1 MKEKGMGRTRLGR
14 FAAITVPA
22 AVVSAGLGVAIVQ
35 GMVSATIASAD
46 DFSLSASTISAD
58 GLAVRPGFAGAGT
71 STSDSKSSVVAEVKN
86 GNAPDLGLELTK
98 SLPVLGDLDLNV
110 CLSSGTGSF
119 ALGNVAL
126 NAADLNATGAGSS
139 IANVAVGTTQSA
151 AGMDATDGTGY
162 DADGFALTGGAA
174 TLNGLN
180 AAAYSATLPDGLSG
194 LSGLGIHTA
203 FGAKGS
209 AQAC

>member
-1 MKEKGMGRTRLGR
+1 MGRTRLGR

-46 DFSLSASTISAD
+46 DFSLSASSISAS
-58 GLAVRPGFAGAGT
+58 GLAVRPGFAGAGA
-71 STSDSKSSVVAEVKN
+71 STDDSKSSVVAEVSGAK
-86 GNAPDLGLELTK
+86 APDLGLELTK
-98 SLPVLGDLDLNV
+98 SLPVLGSLDLNV
-110 CLSSGTGSF
+110 CLASGSTNFDLGS
-119 ALGNVAL
+119 VTL
-126 NAADLNATGAGSS
+126 NAADLNATGADSA
-139 IANVAVGTTQSA
+139 IADVKVGTTQSA
-151 AGMDATDGTGY
+151 AGMTADSDTGY